1 MGTITNNMNTNLTAL
16 LAILQ
21 EQEEE
26 KQKWRRELIASQ
38 DQVRAYVTGNSDSQS
53 FRSRPE
59 SFISLESDITSEHDK
74 SENIEVEDN
83 FGPNSSTP
91 LKDSTPTNDVL
102 GEHLCNINEEEMIQV
117 EEPQV
122 VHIGEI
128 VEEKDIVESSDC

>member
-1 MGTITNNMNTNLTAL
+1 MWLETVILKASGDQEL
-16 LAILQ
+16 LN
-21 EQEEE
+21 
-26 KQKWRRELIASQ
+26 ELW
-38 DQVRAYVTGNSDSQS
+38 VRHFK

-74 SENIEVEDN
+74 SENIEVEVRNIIRMFCFNIHFQDN